1 MNFLLLAAEVP
12 ALDLASF
19 IQLAAGVVIS
29 GFAWSLKRNV
39 DGVDTKLTLIDAKV
53 DALGARDNHK
63 EVRLATIEIRLAAL
77 ERGRRQTGEHEA
89 IR

>member
-1 MNFLLLAAEVP
+1 MNLLLLAAEVP
-12 ALDLASF
+12 TMDTASF

-29 GFAWSLKRNV
+29 LFAWSLKRNV
-39 DGVDTKLTLIDAKV
+39 GDVDKKLTLLDAKV
-53 DALGARDNHK
+53 DSLAARDNHK

-77 ERGRRQTGEHEA
+77 ERGRRPTGEHEA